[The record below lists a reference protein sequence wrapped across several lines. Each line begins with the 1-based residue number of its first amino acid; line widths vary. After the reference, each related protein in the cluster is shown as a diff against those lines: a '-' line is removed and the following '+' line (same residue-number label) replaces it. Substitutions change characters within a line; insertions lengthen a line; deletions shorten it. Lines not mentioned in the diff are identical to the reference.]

1 MNNNRIRGMK
11 KICKMLAILMTA
23 NLISACLPF
32 IENPVD
38 DMDVVVTGITITGPL
53 SPLGSGTF
61 LTLPQCFT

>member
-1 MNNNRIRGMK
+1 
-11 KICKMLAILMTA
+11 MTA

-61 LTLPQCFT
+61 YEVTSVLHIT